1 MSNIEPETPEQGTLP
16 VSDEPAP
23 APAEEA
29 GGEGPP
35 RDEAGRFVAKD
46 PRAAQVLEKYD
57 GDLDKALAAAADA
70 QELIGRQGS
79 ELGELRQYR
88 DYVEQ
93 QSSQYTPDQIAAYS
107 EQDPAQAAVLAYNQY
122 GRGSVP
128 YEQALRSWG
137 EIDPFTAARF
147 DNQASVT
154 DYDRQIRPQMQAAE
168 LESGLNQIIAK
179 YPDFAEYGDAILR
192 EAQASPVVKALQQQ
206 GAPISADVIEH
217 LYLAAR
223 GRQQVASSQTQSHD
237 ATLARQQKLAGGV
250 ASATAARPDEP
261 PPQGEDDAFRAE
273 YQRVAREMGLMPN
286 E

>member
-1 MSNIEPETPEQGTLP
+1 MSDFEPETPEQGTL
-16 VSDEPAP
+16 SEPDAAP
-23 APAEEA
+23 APAAEE
-29 GGEGPP
+29 GGEAQP
-35 RDEAGRFVAKD
+35 RDEAGRFAPKD
-46 PRAAQVLEKYD
+46 PRAAQVLDKYD
-57 GDLDKALAAAADA
+57 GDLDKALSAAADA

-88 DYVEQ
+88 DQVEQ

-107 EQDPAQAAVLAYNQY
+107 EQDPAQAALLAYNQY

-128 YEQALRSWG
+128 YEQAIRSWG

-147 DNQASVT
+147 DNQTAVN
-154 DYDRQIRPQMQAAE
+154 DYDRQIRPQMQQAE

-179 YPDFAEYGDAILR
+179 YPDFPEYGDAILR
-192 EAQASPVVKALQQQ
+192 EAQSSPVVRALQQQ
-206 GAPISADVIEH
+206 GAPIGADVIEH

-223 GRQQVASSQTQSHD
+223 GRQQVAASQTQSHD
-237 ATLARQQKLAGGV
+237 ATYARQQKLAGGV

-261 PPQGEDDAFRAE
+261 PPMDEEDAFKAE